1 MSQIQQ
7 RRLRVDSR
15 RIHPAPVGAWRRA
28 RLLDYRI
35 PAFGRRGGI
44 ARGWFAHGNHG
55 AAAAPAIG
63 WIVRAP
69 EGGVVAQGVARI
81 APGVAGLAAF
91 AGPARPA
98 VAGDDCAEVAAKLG
112 QRRALGHAL
121 FYGCAQV
128 GWTAAGE
135 RDHHRRAPA
144 RAGSDGLKQQVL
156 ADWLKA
162 PLQRVKMLAAGEVK
176 YLTRGEHEALV
187 AKLNISPF

>member
-1 MSQIQQ
+1 M
-7 RRLRVDSR
+7 
-15 RIHPAPVGAWRRA
+15 
-28 RLLDYRI
+28 
-35 PAFGRRGGI
+35 
-44 ARGWFAHGNHG
+44 
-55 AAAAPAIG
+55 
-63 WIVRAP
+63 
-69 EGGVVAQGVARI
+69 AQGVARI

-176 YLTRGEHEALV
+176 YLTREEHEALV
-187 AKLNISPF
+187 TKLNISPSWLNLGERPLFSIGQTEAEWGACLHRGQLGRRTKKPR